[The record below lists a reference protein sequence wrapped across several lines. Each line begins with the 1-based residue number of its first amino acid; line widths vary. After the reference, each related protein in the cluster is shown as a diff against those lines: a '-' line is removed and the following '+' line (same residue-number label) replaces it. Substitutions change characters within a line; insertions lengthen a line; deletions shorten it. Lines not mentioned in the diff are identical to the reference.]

1 MRPIEA
7 VPALF
12 ILALAAGVFFGT
24 AGLNYWDGA
33 TPGARFFPAALALA
47 GTAVA
52 LAPSLGAGAG
62 GRAGRGR
69 AARTGMA
76 RCGSGATLAA
86 LVALAAGVP
95 RVGFV
100 PMLALFVLG
109 VLAPHPAAAA
119 CAFGR
124 HRRDRGGFVHVV
136 FVRWLAV
143 PLPMPFGL

>member
-1 MRPIEA
+1 MRPIET

-47 GTAVA
+47 GTVTA
-52 LAPSLGAGAG
+52 LLLLMAPARKLERLDVEPLARVGAI
-62 GRAGRGR
+62 RV
-69 AARTGMA
+69 
-76 RCGSGATLAA
+76 GATLAA

-95 RVGFV
+95 VAGFV
-100 PMLALFVLG
+100 PMLALFVLA
-109 VLAPHPAAAA
+109 VLLLILRRPAVPSVAAALIVA
-119 CAFGR
+119 
-124 HRRDRGGFVHVV
+124 GFVHIV

-143 PLPMPFGL
+143 PLPMPLGL

>member
-12 ILALAAGVFFGT
+12 ILVLAAGVFFGT

-52 LAPSLGAGAG
+52 LLLLWAQARGVERVEVEPLARDGAM
-62 GRAGRGR
+62 RV
-69 AARTGMA
+69 
-76 RCGSGATLAA
+76 GATLAA

-95 RVGFV
+95 VAGFV

-109 VLAPHPAAAA
+109 VLLFILRQRLVPSVATAVIVA
-119 CAFGR
+119 
-124 HRRDRGGFVHVV
+124 GFVHVV

-143 PLPMPFGL
+143 PLPMPLGF

>member
-47 GTAVA
+47 GTVVAVLLLWAQRRGVERVEVEPLDRDRA
-52 LAPSLGAGAG
+52 L
-62 GRAGRGR
+62 RV
-69 AARTGMA
+69 
-76 RCGSGATLAA
+76 GATLAA

-95 RVGFV
+95 VVGFV

-109 VLAPHPAAAA
+109 VLLVILRQRLVPSVAAAVIVA
-119 CAFGR
+119 
-124 HRRDRGGFVHVV
+124 GFVHIV

>member
-47 GTAVA
+47 GTVVAVLLLWA
-52 LAPSLGAGAG
+52 QARGVERVEVEPLARDGAV
-62 GRAGRGR
+62 RV
-69 AARTGMA
+69 
-76 RCGSGATLAA
+76 GATFAA

-95 RVGFV
+95 AVGFV
-100 PMLALFVLG
+100 PMLAMFVLG
-109 VLAPHPAAAA
+109 VLLVVLRQRALPSVATAVIVA
-119 CAFGR
+119 
-124 HRRDRGGFVHVV
+124 GFVHIV

-143 PLPMPFGL
+143 PLPMPFGI

>member
-12 ILALAAGVFFGT
+12 ILALAAAVFFGT

-47 GTAVA
+47 GTLVA
-52 LAPSLGAGAG
+52 LLLLWAQARGFERVDVEPLARDGAL
-62 GRAGRGR
+62 RV
-69 AARTGMA
+69 
-76 RCGSGATLAA
+76 GATFAA

-95 RVGFV
+95 AVGFV
-100 PMLALFVLG
+100 PMLAVFVLA
-109 VLAPHPAAAA
+109 VLLVILRQRLVPSVAASVIVA
-119 CAFGR
+119 
-124 HRRDRGGFVHVV
+124 GFVHIV

-143 PLPMPFGL
+143 PLPMPLGL